1 MFKVNIN
8 TAPAESLRL
17 VSGIGEKKAN
27 AIIKHRQ
34 IYGKV
39 TKEAFALM
47 FLGEIPDGAW
57 ELLDFTEPSRS
68 DVQSFEGGRGQGHPS
83 LTRLKQKQP
92 NLKLKLR
99 RLKSLCGVC

>member
-47 FLGEIPDGAW
+47 FLGIVG
-57 ELLDFTEPSRS
+57 L
-68 DVQSFEGGRGQGHPS
+68 H
-83 LTRLKQKQP
+83 
-92 NLKLKLR
+92 
-99 RLKSLCGVC
+99 